1 MSIAVLI
8 PAYQPDQRLSTL
20 VEGLLAEK
28 FDVLVVDDGSS
39 SQCQPVFEN
48 LENELKCMVIH
59 HPVNLGKGSALK
71 TGMKQLLSQ
80 PEISGCVTADAD
92 GQHLIEDI
100 RRVADTLKQYP
111 QEMILGSRNFDN
123 SNVPLKS
130 MLGNKITRTITRLL
144 IGQKISDTQT
154 GLRGFSRQAME
165 ALIDLP
171 GDRYEFEMNMLLYS
185 KKLKIPIREVK
196 IHTVYLDDNKGSHFD
211 PVKDSIKI
219 YKQIFGFAIT
229 SSLSAIIDLGLFRVL
244 YQVFW
249 ILQIKEAVL
258 LSTVIARAF
267 SSVFN
272 FSVNKKTV
280 FQNDGNL
287 KNQLIG
293 YYILA
298 LFIMLSS
305 WGLVEFFN
313 QMLMIDIAWIKLAV
327 DSILFML
334 SFSVQKHWIF
344 RKK

>member
-20 VEGLLAEK
+20 AEGLMAQR

-39 SQCQPVFEN
+39 PQCQPIFET
-48 LENELKCMVIH
+48 LKNELKCPVIH

-71 TGMKQLLSQ
+71 TGMRELLNRK
-80 PEISGCVTADAD
+80 EISGCITADAD

-100 RRVADTLKQYP
+100 RLVADTLKQYP
-111 QEMILGSRNFDN
+111 QEMILGSRNFDE

-130 MLGNKITRTITRLL
+130 LLGNKITRTITRVL

-154 GLRGFSRQAME
+154 GLRGFSRHAME

-185 KKLKIPIREVK
+185 KKLKLPIREVP
-196 IHTVYLDDNKGSHFD
+196 IHTVYLNDNKGSHFD
-211 PVKDSIKI
+211 PVRDSIKI
-219 YKQIFGFAIT
+219 YKQILGFAIT

-244 YQVFW
+244 YQIFW
-249 ILQIKEAVL
+249 IFQIKEAVL

-272 FSVNKKTV
+272 FFVNKKTV
-280 FQNDGNL
+280 FQHDGNL

-313 QMLMIDIAWIKLAV
+313 QMLSVDIAWIKLAV
-327 DSILFML
+327 DSVLFML